1 MLVAVLVFIACL
13 LAWWCMLIVV
23 VIWFVGL
30 LVIRLFVVWC
40 GVVGLGFGGFVYLVC
55 FAAFGFGFDTGLL
68 GCLFWFRSF
77 GLCLIIS
84 GCCLW

>member
-40 GVVGLGFGGFVYLVC
+40 GVVGLGLVVLCIWFVLRLSGLGSTLVC
-55 FAAFGFGFDTGLL
+55 LVAYFGFGLL
-68 GCLFWFRSF
+68 GCV
-77 GLCLIIS
+77 
-84 GCCLW
+84 

>member
-1 MLVAVLVFIACL
+1 MLASLVVYVDCGCYLVCGFAGDSAFC
-13 LAWWCMLIVV
+13 
-23 VIWFVGL
+23 GL
-30 LVIRLFVVWC
+30 VWC
-40 GVVGLGFGGFVYLVC
+40 GWFGFGGFVYLVC

>member
-13 LAWWCMLIVV
+13 LAWWWCVLIVV

-40 GVVGLGFGGFVYLVC
+40 GVVGLGLMVLCIWFVLRLSGLGSTLVC
-55 FAAFGFGFDTGLL
+55 LVAYFGFGLL
-68 GCLFWFRSF
+68 GCV
-77 GLCLIIS
+77 
-84 GCCLW
+84 